1 MKLYCW
7 NIAKST
13 WTTFVLYVHIVIP
26 CLLVRAVTYLKF
38 IVWRNIRLFSWR
50 DKIWFFSIVV
60 RGIWFAFC
68 FTLNTFT
75 FILYALLLISLLGK
89 GLWWSFQTDSFF
101 IWGTKK
107 VIACC
112 FRQKVN
118 LHRKDFMGIGL
129 SRLNMALLEKW
140 PSYSGGCLSRFD
152 CIWCKL
158 KWR

>member
-1 MKLYCW
+1 MKLYSW
-7 NIAKST
+7 NMAKST

-75 FILYALLLISLLGK
+75 SKTSNLQLPFQAEGGKGCESWYAITKCQKKKYQQDFYFICIASHFFTGERFAMVISDRFFFHLRDKKGDCLLL
-89 GLWWSFQTDSFF
+89 
-101 IWGTKK
+101 
-107 VIACC
+107 
-112 FRQKVN
+112 
-118 LHRKDFMGIGL
+118 
-129 SRLNMALLEKW
+129 
-140 PSYSGGCLSRFD
+140 
-152 CIWCKL
+152 
-158 KWR
+158 